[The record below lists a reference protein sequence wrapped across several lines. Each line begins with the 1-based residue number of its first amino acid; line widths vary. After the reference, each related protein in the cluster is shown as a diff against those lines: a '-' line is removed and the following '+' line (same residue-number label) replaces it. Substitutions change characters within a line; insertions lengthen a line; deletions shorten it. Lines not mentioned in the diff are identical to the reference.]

1 MRKRTQQPTSM
12 CEYDEININRYAI
25 SKDHVMKKIQL
36 GALFIL
42 FKNKYPSAEYT
53 IETTQKTFNIPEE
66 FYNPEILAISKFFEV
81 KEWHIFIDEE
91 HYIDIDFDFLKV
103 NGELSMIEDCKET
116 ITKIEKYK
124 SDIDIHSFNFNK
136 YSGWLWD
143 KYLENQYDTCIK
155 LGNKYLKFG
164 DFYVYDDEGDEYK
177 ISTKEDFEKISRKTY
192 ILLKSKLNNFKLVL
206 IDMEL
211 RQVIATELDS
221 LEKEYLSDLLHPE
234 LE

>member
-1 MRKRTQQPTSM
+1 MRKRNQVQTSS

-25 SKDHVMKKIQL
+25 SKDNKMRKIQL

-42 FKNKYPSAEYT
+42 FKNKYQGAEYT
-53 IETTQKTFNIPEE
+53 IETTLKTFNIPEE
-66 FYNPEILAISKFFEV
+66 FYNTEILAISKFFEV

-91 HYIDIDFDFLKV
+91 HYIDIDFDFIKV
-103 NGELSMIEDCKET
+103 NGELSMIEDSKEALS
-116 ITKIEKYK
+116 KIEKYK

-143 KYLENQYDTCIK
+143 KYLEDQFNTCIK
-155 LGNKYLKFG
+155 LGNRYLKFG

-177 ISTKEDFEKISRKTY
+177 IVTKEDFEKVLNKTY
-192 ILLKSKLNNFKLVL
+192 ILLKSKINNFKIVL

-234 LE
+234 IK